1 MKCYSIYIFLT
12 SINTVLFNNNS
23 NNNND
28 NNKVTEAAAPGPH

>member
-23 NNNND
+23 NNN
-28 NNKVTEAAAPGPH
+28 KVTEAAALGPH